1 MDFQSIFRAVGD
13 RVTDWL
19 ARNGIEVHYE
29 IHAGD
34 MRIQGGVNRDGNHQR
49 MENEDI
55 GNPENGARTL
65 VRLGAAIGSAVIVGT
80 AVAAAGVVLAAP
92 ELLRRSTQ
100 GPDRGV
106 AHSAGFL
113 ESRCAVVECLKDET
127 ETCTVCME
135 SFKKGEELMIL
146 PCMHR
151 YHKNCIMPWLQ
162 QSGLC
167 SVCRYNVAIH
177 D

>member
-1 MDFQSIFRAVGD
+1 MDFQWIFRAVGN
-13 RVTDWL
+13 RVTEWL

-29 IHAGD
+29 IQAGD
-34 MRIQGGVNRDGNHQR
+34 LRIQGGMNRNRNLER

-55 GNPENGARTL
+55 DNPENGARTL

-100 GPDRGV
+100 GPDGGV
-106 AHSAGFL
+106 GHSANFL
-113 ESRCAVVECLKDET
+113 ESRCAVVESLKDET
-127 ETCTVCME
+127 DTCTVCME
-135 SFKKGEELMIL
+135 SFRKGETLMIL

-167 SVCRYNVAIH
+167 SVCRYNVAVH